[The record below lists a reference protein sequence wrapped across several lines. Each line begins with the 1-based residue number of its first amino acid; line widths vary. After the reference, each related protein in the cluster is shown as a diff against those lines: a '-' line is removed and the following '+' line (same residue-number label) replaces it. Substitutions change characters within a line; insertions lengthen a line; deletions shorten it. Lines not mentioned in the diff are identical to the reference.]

1 MTNPTTLT
9 PARPELRADDHGVC
23 ARADV
28 LVIGGGPA
36 GCWAA
41 ITAAERGAS
50 VVLVDK
56 GYCGTSGATASAGTG
71 VWYVE
76 PDADAREKAIQ
87 SREAMGGWLVDRRW
101 MHRVLDVTYEQMNR
115 LAEWGYPFPVG
126 EDGQQVRRGVQGP
139 EYMRRMRRQVARSRV
154 RILDQSP
161 ALELLRNSDGEIVGA
176 RGVRRQRGDAW
187 SVHAGAVV
195 IATGGCAF
203 LSGGL
208 GCDVLTGDGALMA
221 AEAGAEF
228 SGMEFSNAYAI
239 SPTFSTVTKTAFY
252 RFATFYTDDGLLE
265 GAGAQRG
272 RSVIAKALLHGPVYA
287 QLDQAPPEIERNLR
301 DAQPNFF
308 LPFDRE
314 GINPFSQRF
323 PVTLRL
329 EGTVRGTGGLRLTDN
344 LCATTVPGLYAAGDA
359 ATRELI
365 CGGFTGGGS
374 HNAAWALSSGT
385 WAGEGAA
392 AYAAAKRGAVR
403 RGAEHVPAEQG
414 EGIGGAGLNPAS
426 RVDKELTPELVTK
439 LVQGEVHPYD
449 KNYFRTSG
457 GLDASLASL
466 DDLWRRVAA
475 GLRGGDG
482 YPPRGES
489 PATAL
494 FRAREAAAM
503 VAHARWMYNAARE
516 RTETRGMHKRAD
528 HPELDPGQRQRR
540 LVHGLS
546 EVTNGLD
553 PEQPYSVL
561 ELAK

>member
-1 MTNPTTLT
+1 MPKPNTISA
-9 PARPELRADDHGVC
+9 ARPELSADDHGVS
-23 ARADV
+23 ATADV

-41 ITAAERGAS
+41 TTAAENGAS
-50 VVLVDK
+50 VVLADK

-76 PDADAREKAIQ
+76 PDADAREAAIQ
-87 SREAMGGWLVDRRW
+87 GREAMGGWLVDRRW
-101 MHRVLDVTYEQMNR
+101 MHRVLDKTYEQLNR

-126 EDGQQVRRGVQGP
+126 TDGKQVRRGVQGP

-161 ALELLRNSDGEIVGA
+161 ALELLRNSHGEAVGA

-187 SVHAGAVV
+187 TVHSGAVV

-208 GCDVLTGDGALMA
+208 GCDVLTGDGSLMA

-239 SPTFSTVTKTAFY
+239 SPAFSSVTKTAFY
-252 RFATFYTDDGLLE
+252 RFATFYTGEGLLE

-287 QLDQAPPEIERNLR
+287 QLDRAPPDIERNLR

-314 GINPFSQRF
+314 GIDPFTQRF

-344 LCATTVPGLYAAGDA
+344 HCATTVPGLYAAGDA

-374 HNAAWALSSGT
+374 HNAAWALSSGS

-392 AYAAAKRGAVR
+392 AYAAAKRGTAT
-403 RGAEHVPAEQG
+403 EKG
-414 EGIGGAGLNPAS
+414 EGIGVAGLNPTSDA
-426 RVDKELTPELVTK
+426 DKELTAELVTQ
-439 LVQGEVHPYD
+439 LVQDEVHPYD
-449 KNYFRTSG
+449 KNYFRTEAA
-457 GLDASLASL
+457 LEASLANL
-466 DDLWRRVAA
+466 DDLWNRVQA

-482 YPPRGES
+482 YPPHGEES
-489 PATAL
+489 ATAL

-503 VAHARWMYNAARE
+503 VAHARWMYNAGRA
-516 RTETRGMHKRAD
+516 RTETRGMHKRSD
-528 HPELDPGQRQRR
+528 HPEPDPAQQQRR
-540 LVHGLS
+540 LVGGLA
-546 EVTNGLD
+546 EVWNGLD
-553 PEQPYSVL
+553 PVKPYSIL
-561 ELAK
+561 ELTT

>member
-1 MTNPTTLT
+1 MTKPNTITA
-9 PARPELRADDHGVC
+9 ARPELSADENGVC

-41 ITAAERGAS
+41 ITAAEHGAS

-76 PDADAREKAIQ
+76 PDADAREQAIQ

-101 MHRVLDVTYEQMNR
+101 MHRVLDKTYEQMNR

-126 EDGQQVRRGVQGP
+126 NDGKQVRRGVQGP
-139 EYMRRMRRQVARSRV
+139 EYMRRMRKQVARSRV

-161 ALELLRNSDGEIVGA
+161 ALELLRNSDGEVVGA
-176 RGVRRQRGDAW
+176 RGVRRQLGDAW
-187 SVHAGAVV
+187 TVHAAAVV
-195 IATGGCAF
+195 VATGGCAF

-272 RSVIAKALLHGPVYA
+272 RSVIAKALLRGPVYA
-287 QLDQAPPEIERNLR
+287 QLDQAPPDIERHLR

-344 LCATTVPGLYAAGDA
+344 HCATTVPGLYAAGDA

-385 WAGEGAA
+385 WAGAGAA
-392 AYAAAKRGAVR
+392 AYATAKRGIANH
-403 RGAEHVPAEQG
+403 ETPEQG
-414 EGIGGAGLNPAS
+414 EGIGVAGLNPTS
-426 RVDKELTPELVTK
+426 RVDRELTAELVTK
-439 LVQGEVHPYD
+439 LVQDEVHPYD
-449 KNYFRTSG
+449 KNYFRTEA
-457 GLDASLASL
+457 GLDASLANL
-466 DDLWRRVAA
+466 DELWTRVEA

-482 YPPRGES
+482 YPPRGEQS
-489 PATAL
+489 ATAL

-516 RTETRGMHKRAD
+516 RNETRGMHKRAD
-528 HPELDPGQRQRR
+528 HPELDPAQRQRR
-540 LVHGLS
+540 LVHGLA
-546 EVTNGLD
+546 EVSNGLD
-553 PEQPYSVL
+553 PERPYSLL

>member
-1 MTNPTTLT
+1 MANPNTTRRPGLT
-9 PARPELRADDHGVC
+9 SESDGVS
-23 ARADV
+23 AHADV

-41 ITAAERGAS
+41 ITAAEHGAS

-76 PDADAREKAIQ
+76 PDADAREGAIQ
-87 SREAMGGWLVDRRW
+87 SREALGGWLVDRRW
-101 MHRVLDVTYEQMNR
+101 MHRVLDTTYQQMNR
-115 LAEWGYPFPVG
+115 LAEWGYPFPVNG
-126 EDGQQVRRGVQGP
+126 EGKQVRKGVQGP
-139 EYMRRMRRQVARSRV
+139 EYMRRMRKQAVRSKV

-161 ALELLRNSDGEIVGA
+161 ALELLQGGEGEVVGA
-176 RGVRRQRGDAW
+176 RGVRRQQGDAW
-187 SVHAGAVV
+187 TVHAGAVV
-195 IATGGCAF
+195 IASGGCAF

-239 SPTFSTVTKTAFY
+239 SPTFASVTKTAFY

-265 GAGAQRG
+265 GAGSQRG
-272 RSVIAKALLHGPVYA
+272 RSVIAKALLRGPVYA
-287 QLDQAPPEIERNLR
+287 QLDQAPSEIEPALR
-301 DAQPNFF
+301 EAQPNFF

-314 GINPFSQRF
+314 GINPFTQRF

-329 EGTVRGTGGLRLTDN
+329 EGTVRGTGGLRLTDGH
-344 LCATTVPGLYAAGDA
+344 CATTVPGLFAAGDA

-374 HNAAWALSSGT
+374 HNSAWALSSGT

-392 AYAAAKRGAVR
+392 AYALAKHGGPERGEA
-403 RGAEHVPAEQG
+403 
-414 EGIGGAGLNPAS
+414 IGVAGLKPTGG
-426 RVDKELTPELVTK
+426 VDAELTADLVTGT
-439 LVQGEVHPYD
+439 VQDEVHPYD
-449 KNYFRTSG
+449 KNYFRSEAA
-457 GLDASLASL
+457 LKQSLANLDSL
-466 DDLWRRVAA
+466 WQRVER
-475 GLRGGDG
+475 GMRGGDG
-482 YPPRGES
+482 YPPYGQTS
-489 PATAL
+489 AAAL

-528 HPELDPGQRQRR
+528 HPKLDPAQQQRR
-540 LVHGLS
+540 FVGGLG
-546 EVTNGLD
+546 EVWNGVD
-553 PEQPYSVL
+553 PVRPYSAL
-561 ELAK
+561 ELAR

>member
-1 MTNPTTLT
+1 MTIPNTNA
-9 PARPELRADDHGVC
+9 PARPELSADANGVS
-23 ARADV
+23 ATADV

-41 ITAAERGAS
+41 ITAAENGAS

-76 PDADAREKAIQ
+76 PDADAREEAIR

-101 MHRVLDVTYEQMNR
+101 MHRVLDKTYEQMNR
-115 LAEWGYPFPVG
+115 VAEWGYPFPVG
-126 EDGQQVRRGVQGP
+126 QDGKQVRRGVQGP

-161 ALELLRNSDGEIVGA
+161 ALELLSNADGEVVGA

-187 SVHAGAVV
+187 TVHSGAVV

-208 GCDVLTGDGALMA
+208 GCDVLTGDGSLMA

-252 RFATFYTDDGLLE
+252 RFATFYTDEGLLE

-272 RSVIAKALLHGPVYA
+272 RSMIAKALLRGPVYA
-287 QLDQAPPEIERNLR
+287 QLDQAPPAIERNLR

-314 GINPFSQRF
+314 EINPFTQRF

-344 LCATTVPGLYAAGDA
+344 HCATTVPGLYAAGDT

-374 HNAAWALSSGT
+374 HNAAWALSSGS

-392 AYAAAKRGAVR
+392 AYAAAKRGAAGGVAA
-403 RGAEHVPAEQG
+403 AEKG
-414 EGIGGAGLNPAS
+414 EGIGAAGLNPAS
-426 RVDKELTPELVTK
+426 GVDKELTAELVTK
-439 LVQGEVHPYD
+439 LVQDEVHPYD
-449 KNYFRTSG
+449 KNYFRTEAS
-457 GLDASLASL
+457 LEASLANL
-466 DDLWRRVAA
+466 DALWSRVAA
-475 GLRGGDG
+475 GLHGGDG
-482 YPPRGES
+482 YPPGGAES
-489 PATAL
+489 ATAL
-494 FRAREAAAM
+494 LRAREAAAM
-503 VAHARWMYNAARE
+503 VAHARWMYNAAHE
-516 RTETRGMHKRAD
+516 RTETRGMHKRSD
-528 HPELDPGQRQRR
+528 RPGLDPAQQQRR
-540 LVHGLS
+540 FVGGLA
-546 EVTNGLD
+546 EVWNGLD
-553 PEQPYSVL
+553 PVRPYSIL

>member
-1 MTNPTTLT
+1 MTNTKSIAA
-9 PARPELRADDHGVC
+9 ARPELAANNNGVC
-23 ARADV
+23 ATADV
-28 LVIGGGPA
+28 LVVGGGPA

-41 ITAAERGAS
+41 ISAAESGAS

-56 GYCGTSGATASAGTG
+56 GYCGTSGATASGGTG

-76 PDADAREKAIQ
+76 PDADAREEAIQ
-87 SREAMGGWLVDRRW
+87 SREGLGGWLVDRRW
-101 MHRVLDVTYEQMNR
+101 MHRVLDKTYEQMNR
-115 LAEWGYPFPVG
+115 LAEWGYPFPVTA
-126 EDGQQVRRGVQGP
+126 DGKQVRRGVQGP
-139 EYMRRMRRQVARSRV
+139 EYMRRMRKQVVRSRV

-161 ALELLRNSDGEIVGA
+161 ALELLQGSDGGVTGA
-176 RGVRRQRGDAW
+176 RGVRRQQGDAW
-187 SVHAGAVV
+187 TVHAGAVV
-195 IATGGCAF
+195 VATGGCAF

-208 GCDVLTGDGALMA
+208 GCDVLTGDGSLMA

-228 SGMEFSNAYAI
+228 SGMEFSNSYAI

-252 RFATFYTDDGLLE
+252 RFATFYTDEGLLE

-272 RSVIAKALLHGPVYA
+272 RSVIAKSLLIGPVYA
-287 QLDQAPPEIERNLR
+287 QLDQAPSQIEGALR

-314 GINPFSQRF
+314 GINPFTQRF

-344 LCATTVPGLYAAGDA
+344 YCATTVPGLFAAGDA

-374 HNAAWALSSGT
+374 HNSAWALSSGS

-392 AYAAAKRGAVR
+392 AYAKAERGAST
-403 RGAEHVPAEQG
+403 G
-414 EGIGGAGLNPAS
+414 EPIGVAGLNPTAG
-426 RVDKELTPELVTK
+426 VDRELTAALVTTA
-439 LVQGEVHPYD
+439 VQDEVHPYD
-449 KNYFRTSG
+449 KNYFRTR
-457 GLDASLASL
+457 DALKQSLTNL
-466 DDLWRRVAA
+466 EDLWNRVET

-482 YPPRGES
+482 YPPSGEAS
-489 PATAL
+489 ATAL

-503 VAHARWMYNAARE
+503 VAHARWMYNAANE

-528 HPELDPGQRQRR
+528 HPQLDPSQQQRR
-540 LVHGLS
+540 VVGGLTA
-546 EVTNGLD
+546 VWNGLD
-553 PEQPYSVL
+553 PERPYSSL
-561 ELAK
+561 EVAT

>member
-1 MTNPTTLT
+1 MTKAKNIT
-9 PARPELRADDHGVC
+9 ASRPQLASESDGVS

-41 ITAAERGAS
+41 ITAAHNGAS

-76 PDADAREKAIQ
+76 PDADARETAIQ
-87 SREAMGGWLVDRRW
+87 SREALGGWLVDRRW
-101 MHRVLDVTYEQMNR
+101 MHRVLDKTYEQMNR
-115 LAEWGYPFPVG
+115 LAEWGYPFPLDT
-126 EDGQQVRRGVQGP
+126 DGKQVRKGVQGP
-139 EYMRRMRRQVARSRV
+139 EYMRRMRKQVVRSKV

-161 ALELLRNSDGEIVGA
+161 ALELLRGGDGEVAGA
-176 RGVRRQRGDAW
+176 RGVRRQEGDAW
-187 SVHAGAVV
+187 TVHAGAVV
-195 IATGGCAF
+195 VASGGCAF

-208 GCDVLTGDGALMA
+208 GCDVLTGDGSLMA

-239 SPTFSTVTKTAFY
+239 SPTFATVTKTAFY

-272 RSVIAKALLHGPVYA
+272 RSVIAKALLNGPVYA
-287 QLDQAPPEIERNLR
+287 QLDQAPPSIEGPLR

-314 GINPFSQRF
+314 GINPFTQRF

-329 EGTVRGTGGLRLTDN
+329 EGTVRGTGGLRLTDDR
-344 LCATTVPGLYAAGDA
+344 CATTVRGLFAAGDA

-374 HNAAWALSSGT
+374 HNSAWALSSGS

-392 AYAAAKRGAVR
+392 AYAITKRGAHGT
-403 RGAEHVPAEQG
+403 GAATG
-414 EGIGGAGLNPAS
+414 EPIGIAGLNPS
-426 RVDKELTPELVTK
+426 GGVDRELTAELVTK
-439 LVQGEVHPYD
+439 AVQDEVHPYD
-449 KNYFRTSG
+449 KNYFRTEGALQESLTN
-457 GLDASLASL
+457 LDS
-466 DDLWRRVAA
+466 LWRRVES

-482 YPPRGES
+482 YPPYGEAS
-489 PATAL
+489 AAAVL
-494 FRAREAAAM
+494 RAREAAAM
-503 VAHARWMYNAARE
+503 VAHARWMYNAANE

-528 HPELDPGQRQRR
+528 HPQLDPAQQQRR
-540 LVHGLS
+540 FVGGLAQ
-546 EVTNGLD
+546 VWNGLD
-553 PEQPYSVL
+553 PERPFSAL
-561 ELAK
+561 ELAT

>member
-1 MTNPTTLT
+1 MTNQNTIT
-9 PARPELRADDHGVC
+9 PARPELSADGNGVS
-23 ARADV
+23 AAADV

-41 ITAAERGAS
+41 ITAAENGAS
-50 VVLVDK
+50 VVLADK

-76 PDADAREKAIQ
+76 PDGDAREKAIQ

-101 MHRVLDVTYEQMNR
+101 MHRVLDKTYEQMNR

-126 EDGQQVRRGVQGP
+126 ADGNQVRRGVQGP
-139 EYMRRMRRQVARSRV
+139 EYMRRMRRQVARLRV

-161 ALELLRNSDGEIVGA
+161 ALELLRNSDGEVVGA

-187 SVHAGAVV
+187 TVHSGAVV

-252 RFATFYTDDGLLE
+252 RFATFYTNEGLLE

-272 RSVIAKALLHGPVYA
+272 RSVIARALLRGPVYA
-287 QLDQAPPEIERNLR
+287 QLDQAPPHIERNLR
-301 DAQPNFF
+301 EAQPNFF

-314 GINPFSQRF
+314 GINPFTQRF

-329 EGTVRGTGGLRLTDN
+329 EGTVRGTGGLRLTDSN
-344 LCATTVPGLYAAGDA
+344 CATTAPGLYAAGDA

-392 AYAAAKRGAVR
+392 AYAAAKRGAF
-403 RGAEHVPAEQG
+403 AEKG
-414 EGIGGAGLNPAS
+414 EGIGLAGLNPTS
-426 RVDKELTPELVTK
+426 GVDKELTSELVTK
-439 LVQGEVHPYD
+439 LVQDEVHPYD
-449 KNYFRTSG
+449 KNYFRTETA
-457 GLDASLASL
+457 LEESLANL
-466 DDLWRRVAA
+466 DDLWDRVEA

-482 YPPRGES
+482 YPPQGEE

-494 FRAREAAAM
+494 VRAREAAAM
-503 VAHARWMYNAARE
+503 VAHARWMYNAAYE
-516 RTETRGMHKRAD
+516 RTETRGMHKRSD
-528 HPELDPGQRQRR
+528 HPGLDPAQQQRR
-540 LVHGLS
+540 FVGGLA
-546 EVTNGLD
+546 EVWNGLD
-553 PEQPYSVL
+553 PVKPYSIL
-561 ELAK
+561 ELAQ